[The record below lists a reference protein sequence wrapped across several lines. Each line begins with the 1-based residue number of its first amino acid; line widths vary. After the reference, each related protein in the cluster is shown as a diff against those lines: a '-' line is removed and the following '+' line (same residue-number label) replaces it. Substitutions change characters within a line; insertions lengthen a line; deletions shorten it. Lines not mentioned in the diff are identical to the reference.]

1 VGENRRRTDWW
12 EELEAHRKDAY
23 AHQPMVSR
31 LAQENLTL
39 RERFENRL
47 NDVEDEIA
55 LLKTFRG
62 QVVLL
67 GAIGYLVLGVVLA
80 GLLQRVFHISI

>member
-1 VGENRRRTDWW
+1 MDENRRRTSWW

-31 LAQENLTL
+31 LVQENVTL
-39 RERFENRL
+39 RERLENRL
-47 NDVEDEIA
+47 QDAEDEIT

-62 QVVLL
+62 QVLLL

-80 GLLQRVFHISI
+80 GFLQRIFHLSF

>member
-1 VGENRRRTDWW
+1 
-12 EELEAHRKDAY
+12 
-23 AHQPMVSR
+23 MVSR

-47 NDVEDEIA
+47 QDVEDEIA

-62 QVVLL
+62 QVLLL